1 MKWTVVES
9 HQSLEPLASTS
20 QVSYIV
26 CVCCFNLTIMLV
38 SAELTHAPH
47 RLLCGA
53 LYSENEEH
61 FTFVLTDLDSNYRF
75 GFCFY
80 RPKADTCMC
89 FIRYIYSTAVNIHT
103 HAEF

>member
-1 MKWTVVES
+1 MGSFLKKNAFKCV
-9 HQSLEPLASTS
+9 
-20 QVSYIV
+20 
-26 CVCCFNLTIMLV
+26 VCCKFRIL
-38 SAELTHAPH
+38 
-47 RLLCGA
+47 LLCGA

-89 FIRYIYSTAVNIHT
+89 FIRYYNNIMYILHT
-103 HAEF
+103 PPIVLL